1 MAKTTDALKI
11 LDQMIGDD
19 PDMRQMIA
27 EETLKAQIAR
37 MIYEARTAAGLTQQT
52 LAARVGTKPSVIAR
66 LEEADMDSDG
76 YFRARLR
83 LSNHDFLPWNP
94 ASWLITV
101 VILSG
106 DSWTCVKRRWSSSR
120 RKKCMTW

>member
-27 EETLKAQIAR
+27 EETLKAQVAR
-37 MIYEARTAAGLTQQT
+37 MIYEARTTAGLTQQT

-66 LEEADMDSDG
+66 LEEADVDHEALFLLQRIAAALG
-76 YFRARLR
+76 YALDIRRL
-83 LSNHDFLPWNP
+83 P
-94 ASWLITV
+94 APVPQQSA
-101 VILSG
+101 
-106 DSWTCVKRRWSSSR
+106 
-120 RKKCMTW
+120 

>member
-66 LEEADMDSDG
+66 LEEADVDSDALFLLHRIAAALG
-76 YFRARLR
+76 HALDIRL
-83 LSNHDFLPWNP
+83 LPAP
-94 ASWLITV
+94 AHRQSA
-101 VILSG
+101 
-106 DSWTCVKRRWSSSR
+106 
-120 RKKCMTW
+120 